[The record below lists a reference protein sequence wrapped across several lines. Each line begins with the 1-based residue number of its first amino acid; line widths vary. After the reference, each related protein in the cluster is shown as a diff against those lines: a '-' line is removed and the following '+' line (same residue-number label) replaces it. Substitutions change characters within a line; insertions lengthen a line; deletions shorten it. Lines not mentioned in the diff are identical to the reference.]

1 MRTKWRFTY
10 KILSVILLT
19 YALVAGLTLK
29 LPYEL
34 PIIYESIR
42 NLFFHVGMWF
52 TMIFVLL
59 ISFIYSLLY
68 LKNFKPA
75 NDQVASEAAQVG
87 LVFGMLGIFTGMLWA
102 NETWGAPWVR
112 DPKLNGAA
120 MSLLV
125 YFAYLILRSSLGDEE
140 KRARISAVYNIF
152 AFVLMVIFIGILP
165 RLGGDSLHPGQAG
178 SPLTV
183 AELDSTLRKVFYPAI
198 VGWILLATW
207 ILEIKVRIRRLK
219 DDLNTMHHD

>member
-1 MRTKWRFTY
+1 MRWTY
-10 KILSVILLT
+10 KILSLILLT
-19 YALVAGLTLK
+19 YAIVAGLLVK

-42 NLFFHVGMWF
+42 NLFYHVSMWF
-52 TMIFVLL
+52 TMFFIFL
-59 ISFIYSLLY
+59 ISFVYSLRY
-68 LKNFKPA
+68 LKGFKPEH
-75 NDQVASEAAQVG
+75 DRVASQAAKVG

-102 NETWGAPWVR
+102 NATWGAPWVR

-120 MSLLV
+120 MSILV
-125 YFAYLILRSSLGDEE
+125 YFAYLILRSSMGDEE

-165 RLGGDSLHPGQAG
+165 RFGGDSLHPGQAG

-183 AELDSTLRKVFYPAI
+183 AELDPTLRKVFYPAI
-198 VGWILLATW
+198 LGWILLAGW
-207 ILEIKVRIRRLK
+207 ILEVKVRMKRLE
-219 DDLNTMHHD
+219 DNYEGGYYD